1 MKRQVGFTLIEL
13 VMVIVILGILSAFA
27 LPRFADLGTEARAAS
42 LNGALGAVKS
52 ASSIAHADCLV
63 TNCTSRA
70 TDPNQVTLEGTVIA
84 MAFGYPTASNTAG
97 IALASQIIPDF
108 ILATTAA
115 TPPVTTVSATGAT
128 TPADCSFTYT
138 QAVGAGSPAVISAAT
153 TTGC

>member
-1 MKRQVGFTLIEL
+1 MKRQAGFTLIEL

-63 TNCTSRA
+63 TNCT
-70 TDPNQVTLEGTVIA
+70 TDVTLEGQTIT
-84 MAFGYPTASNTAG
+84 MAFGYPIASTTALNTG
-97 IALASQIIPDF
+97 IVLAAQIAADYTVTVDTSTPPITTVT
-108 ILATTAA
+108 ATGAA
-115 TPPVTTVSATGAT
+115 TPASCV
-128 TPADCSFTYT
+128 FTYT
-138 QAVGAGSPAVISAAT
+138 QAADADTPPIISAAT